1 MASVS
6 TPYLFIWLDVCTIE
20 WCDMLLKC
28 VDEVARGLPFKI
40 ALGGPLLTTHSWC
53 SSEDIGHIIES
64 YRKDSKGRQT
74 QPDNGSINDSIDQSL
89 KLLALAT
96 STVQTMILTDS
107 SNPSCESL
115 FSCVCVCVLMVSALL
130 LHSLI

>member
-6 TPYLFIWLDVCTIE
+6 TPHLFIWLDVCTIE

-64 YRKDSKGRQT
+64 YRKEPKGRQT
-74 QPDNGSINDSIDQSL
+74 QPDSVCVNDSIDQSL
-89 KLLALAT
+89 KLLAVAT
-96 STVQTMILTDS
+96 STVQAMVLTDS

-115 FSCVCVCVLMVSALL
+115 FCLCVLMVASFFSLL
-130 LHSLI
+130 LHGLI